1 MGGVKRFV
9 SGSGIIRAVLDRL
22 TKRIV
27 PTSERMLTAIAGDKE
42 WKENVQFRSVSLH
55 SQPSYFP
62 ASAAA
67 TSKRRASGL
76 REGGYSARRWPSVSL
91 PSFYNPSVV
100 KVFVCSSF
108 VETLGRTTREKRSK
122 EEPSDS
128 HAS

>member
-9 SGSGIIRAVLDRL
+9 SGSGILRAVLDRL

-76 REGGYSARRWPSVSL
+76 RERGG
-91 PSFYNPSVV
+91 
-100 KVFVCSSF
+100 
-108 VETLGRTTREKRSK
+108 TRQ
-122 EEPSDS
+122 DGG
-128 HAS
+128 